1 MLKFLGCPICK
12 NAVKTEYNNGNINN
26 AYCEKCKSTFEI
38 NELIII
44 HKTKKEL
51 KVKSKKSLLK

>member
-1 MLKFLGCPICK
+1 MKYLGCPICK
-12 NAVKTEYNNGNINN
+12 NAVKTENNNGDINN
-26 AYCEKCKSTFEI
+26 AYCEKCKKALEI

-51 KVKSKKSLLK
+51 G